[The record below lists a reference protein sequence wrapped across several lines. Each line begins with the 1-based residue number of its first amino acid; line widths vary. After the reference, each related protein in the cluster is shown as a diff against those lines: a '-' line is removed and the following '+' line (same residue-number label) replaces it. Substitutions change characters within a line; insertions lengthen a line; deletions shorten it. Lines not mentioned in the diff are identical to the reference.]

1 MMGFKDFL
9 KNKTIVTESFARR
22 GAVSVYAAQGKRHG
36 DDAVSR
42 FTRAKQRLRNQIV
55 NRTIDQKL
63 DDLGGAL
70 EELINGLISQRYQI
84 GSVSAQITASNVLG
98 S

>member
-1 MMGFKDFL
+1 MIGFREFCL
-9 KNKTIVTESFARR
+9 AQTRNESFVRK
-22 GAVSVYAAQGKRHG
+22 GAVTVYAAQGKRHG
-36 DDAVSR
+36 DDAVSSLK
-42 FTRAKQRLRNQIV
+42 RAKQRLRNQIEK
-55 NRTIDQKL
+55 RTMDQKL

-70 EELINGLISQRYQI
+70 EDLINGLISQRYQI